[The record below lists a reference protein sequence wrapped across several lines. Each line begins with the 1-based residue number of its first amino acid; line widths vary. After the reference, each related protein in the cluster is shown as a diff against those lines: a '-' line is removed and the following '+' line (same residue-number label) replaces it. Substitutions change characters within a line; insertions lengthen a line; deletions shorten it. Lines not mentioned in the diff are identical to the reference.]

1 MKNFELKHASSFE
14 EAASMLADGAMILA
28 GGTDMIY
35 SMKGMHTPNLPDT
48 LVAISEI
55 PDADYIKEENG
66 YIKIGALA
74 KLCDIAADKTV
85 LAKAPA
91 LAQAAKLVAS
101 PELRNMGTIGGN
113 ICQRPRCVYYRNE
126 FDNWPCARKHKG
138 GLCYAI
144 TGVHRY
150 HSIFGGVGGC
160 MAVCPSDTAV
170 ALVALGASIVTTKK
184 TWSAVDF
191 FKVPSK
197 EFGTARG
204 EQINAIDSDEV
215 VKEIQI
221 PSSGNEKSTYVKWA
235 FRKAID
241 FPQCSAAVVIK
252 GGKANIALG
261 GVYNEPKYF
270 EGVDIADPKAAGE
283 SVVAKATEISNE
295 GDGSNSFDKLDHYSN
310 GYKIDITKTIVKR
323 AIISLK

>member
-14 EAASMLADGAMILA
+14 EAASMLSDGAMILA

-55 PDADYIKEENG
+55 PNADYIKEENG

-74 KLCDIAADKTV
+74 KLCDIAADETV
-85 LAKAPA
+85 LSKAPA

-113 ICQRPRCVYYRNE
+113 ICQRPRCIYYRNE

-138 GLCYAI
+138 GTCYAI
-144 TGVHRY
+144 AGVHRY
-150 HSIFGGVGGC
+150 HSIFGALGGC
-160 MAVCPSDTAV
+160 LAVCPSDTAV

-184 TWSAVDF
+184 TWKAVDF

-197 EFGTARG
+197 DFGTAHG
-204 EQINAIDSDEV
+204 EQINAIDADEV
-215 VKEIQI
+215 VKEIQV
-221 PSSGNEKSTYVKWA
+221 PTADNSKSTYVKWA

-252 GGKANIALG
+252 GGKADIALG
-261 GVYNEPKYF
+261 GVYNEPKFF
-270 EGVDIADPKAAGE
+270 EGVDISDPQAAGE
-283 SVVAKATEISNE
+283 SVVAKATGIDM
-295 GDGSNSFDKLDHYSN
+295 DGNGNSYDKLDHYSN
-310 GYKIDITKTIVKR
+310 TYKIDITKTIVKR